1 MLPRISFVR
10 LLTAI
15 AVAACASVTA
25 RAQDLV
31 ADFSAGQPSG
41 RYSFA
46 SSTPKTFGDLIKA
59 NAQNESA
66 KVLGHLFLPPG
77 TEKTPAVVL
86 MHGSGGLY
94 NAMLEYWPNQF
105 NAAGIAVFSLDSF
118 GPRGVKSTADDQS
131 QVPFAADVADVF
143 AALKLLASHPRIDA
157 ARIALMGFSRGGIA
171 TWRAAVERVIAA
183 QKLPNG
189 LRFAAH
195 VPVYSGGCVGVF
207 RLIVKPGV
215 FSKAPMLWIH
225 GDADDYT
232 PIGPCRDYADRIG
245 KAGTPVEFFVIEGA
259 RHKFDEDDTKR
270 YNVRGAQRTLEGC
283 PLEMDI
289 NTFAFYDRNTGER
302 LSGEAYQAVL
312 KKSCSAI
319 GATVEGN
326 RSFREKAA
334 QSAVGF
340 LKNVFAR

>member
-1 MLPRISFVR
+1 MLREVNFIR
-10 LLTAI
+10 LLTTI
-15 AVAACASVTA
+15 TFVACSSVTVLG
-25 RAQDLV
+25 QDLV
-31 ADFSAGQPSG
+31 ANFSAGQPSA

-46 SSTPKTFGDLIKA
+46 SWTPKTLGELLKG
-59 NAQNESA
+59 NAQQDSTNI
-66 KVLGHLFLPPG
+66 VGHLFLPPG

-86 MHGSGGLY
+86 MHGSGGIY
-94 NAMLEYWPNQF
+94 NAMLEYWPKQF
-105 NAAGIAVFSLDSF
+105 NSAGIAVFSLDTF
-118 GPRGVKSTADDQS
+118 GPRGVKSTAEDQS
-131 QVPFAADVADVF
+131 QVPFSADVADVF

-157 ARIALMGFSRGGIA
+157 GRIAIMGVSRGGTA
-171 TWRAAVERVIAA
+171 AWRAAVERLIAA
-183 QKLPNG
+183 QRLPNG

-195 VPVYSGGCVGVF
+195 IPMYSGGCSGAF

-270 YNVRGAQRTLEGC
+270 TNVRGAQKTLEGC

-289 NTFAFYDRNTGER
+289 DTFAFYDRNTGER
-302 LSGEAYQAVL
+302 VSGEAYQALV
-312 KKSCSAI
+312 KKSCNAI

-334 QSAVGF
+334 QSAIGF
-340 LKNVFAR
+340 LKKVFAL